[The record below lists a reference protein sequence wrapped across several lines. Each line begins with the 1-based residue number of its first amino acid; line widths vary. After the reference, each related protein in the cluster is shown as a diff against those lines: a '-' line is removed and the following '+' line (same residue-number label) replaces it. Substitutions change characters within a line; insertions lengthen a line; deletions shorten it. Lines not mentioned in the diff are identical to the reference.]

1 MVILFLQIMAFLA
14 VTLVAVLTTFI
25 LCLAFFIFLEDKT
38 RKYIDPVIKSI
49 LTIVCVSMVL
59 WYIISCL
66 GVFNG

>member
-14 VTLVAVLTTFI
+14 IVLVTVLTTFI

-38 RKYIDPVIKSI
+38 RKYIDPIIKSI
-49 LTIVCVSMVL
+49 LTIMCISIIL

-66 GVFNG
+66 GG